1 MRYPERK
8 MPKTLAQLKEQL
20 EELKRQ
26 TEEVEGVIA
35 RIKEAIRHY
44 GLTVE
49 DLFGAGDRGS
59 TAKRATKTG
68 KGSKRAA
75 KGARKKPARKTAGV
89 IRFRDEAGNSWTGN
103 GKRPKWYLDALASG
117 KTPEDLAVR

>member
-1 MRYPERK
+1 

-49 DLFGAGDRGS
+49 DLFGASDRK
-59 TAKRATKTG
+59 TRRTAAKRAGTKAG
-68 KGSKRAA
+68 KATKVAA
-75 KGARKKPARKTAGV
+75 KGTRKKSARKTAGV

-103 GKRPKWYLDALASG
+103 GKRPKWYLDALAAG
-117 KTPEDLAVR
+117 KTPEDLTVR